1 MKIRGAGL
9 RVGLESYTPNF
20 FAGKP
25 GCRTSQGNTIEAKH
39 GVNILF
45 YFCILPTKFPGRSQ
59 FLRKNLFFKFIFELS

>member
-1 MKIRGAGL
+1 MKIRGVGL
-9 RVGLESYTPNF
+9 RVGPESYTPNF

-25 GCRTSQGNTIEAKH
+25 GCRTEAKH

-45 YFCILPTKFPGRSQ
+45 YFCILPTKFPGRSN